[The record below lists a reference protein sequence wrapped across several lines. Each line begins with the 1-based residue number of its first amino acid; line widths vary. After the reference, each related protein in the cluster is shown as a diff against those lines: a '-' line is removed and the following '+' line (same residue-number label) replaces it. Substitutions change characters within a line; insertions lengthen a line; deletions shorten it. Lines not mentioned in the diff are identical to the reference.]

1 MGFGSFDNGNRSG
14 ICETCCKSIVYDNVP
29 VYADALQAGSE
40 LSWLKQHKTEFQRLA
55 DEGDEDFIGLMNEIA
70 TRDDF
75 AELREEDSKACEHT
89 GQLP

>member
-1 MGFGSFDNGNRSG
+1 
-14 ICETCCKSIVYDNVP
+14 
-29 VYADALQAGSE
+29 
-40 LSWLKQHKTEFQRLA
+40 LKQHKTEFQRLA